1 MIKYTLALTLL
12 LIMTA
17 CNYTVSMSHSE
28 GQANDVID
36 SNPNT
41 EADVSPT
48 LDFPGAL

>member
-1 MIKYTLALTLL
+1 MKYLLTLALLVT
-12 LIMTA
+12 MTA

-36 SNPNT
+36 SNPNA